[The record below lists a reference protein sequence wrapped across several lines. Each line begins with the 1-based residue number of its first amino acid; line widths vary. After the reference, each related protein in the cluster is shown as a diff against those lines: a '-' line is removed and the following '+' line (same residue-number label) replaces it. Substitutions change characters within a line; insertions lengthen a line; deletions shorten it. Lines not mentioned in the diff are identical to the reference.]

1 MSNTERERII
11 EAGKKAAAGAPPIP
25 DDAAKLIRETLSKR
39 PIRLSKSA

>member
-25 DDAAKLIRETLSKR
+25 DAAARLIREAFRVR
-39 PIRLSKSA
+39 PTNVVR